1 MDVKKK
7 APAPAGA
14 DYRKGEITMAA
25 FFTVCGLAVIAASII
40 PSRVE
45 GRVARPAAHG
55 NEMHYDFR

>member
-1 MDVKKK
+1 
-7 APAPAGA
+7 
-14 DYRKGEITMAA
+14 MAV

-45 GRVARPAAHG
+45 GRVARPDAHG